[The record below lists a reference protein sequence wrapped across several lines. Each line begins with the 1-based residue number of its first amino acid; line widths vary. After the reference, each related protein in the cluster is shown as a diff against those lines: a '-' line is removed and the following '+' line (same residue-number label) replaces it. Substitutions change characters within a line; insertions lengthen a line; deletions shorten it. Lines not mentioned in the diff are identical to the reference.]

1 MIPGRVLVALISV
14 VLSLNFLLMPIDAS
28 TEEMGNAKNKTKDL
42 LTNIFNTLFSE
53 TGEKSSNSKYGVNIT
68 FPKNWTGIEMNIV
81 PMALV
86 SPGGFNFTEMFA
98 TISNAT
104 VDTVAES
111 IVSNNTDG
119 LTEEKNQE
127 LTESLSNKLMKKF
140 ENMTSTMGILIYDK
154 EFVRLADLFNPNST
168 MPEDS
173 LTSIFEN
180 LTLASDPTTVC
191 ERNAL
196 ERITINDNINAEK
209 STQQCLFTNSELKR
223 DNLNYFIL
231 TPNAIVGI
239 IFSSDSNNQNE
250 KYLREFEESL
260 KSLSINESLPI
271 NNQSIHH
278 FLNDDMNNNTD
289 TLLND
294 TAQNILN
301 TFNGNELLSQGK
313 YEEAISLYDSRL
325 SVDPKDVEALNNKG
339 VALHHLGRFEEAIST
354 YDKALVLDPKYVNA
368 LFSKGAALDTI
379 GRHEEAISWY
389 DKALS
394 VDPKN
399 VDALN
404 GNGLALS
411 QLGRHEEAISWY
423 DNTLAVDPK
432 NVDALT
438 SKGIELGKLNRTED
452 ALNWFDKALQV
463 DPEYVVALN
472 NKGISLAVLGKYEE
486 ALNWFDKALQV
497 DAKDV
502 RALTLKGSVLNDLG
516 KKTEALTW
524 IDKALTIDPNNQMVI
539 DAKSRV
545 QG

>member
-28 TEEMGNAKNKTKDL
+28 TEEMDNAKNKTKDL

-53 TGEKSSNSKYGVNIT
+53 TGEKFSNSKYGVNIT

-260 KSLSINESLPI
+260 TSLSINESLPI

-325 SVDPKDVEALNNKG
+325 SVDPKD
-339 VALHHLGRFEEAIST
+339 
-354 YDKALVLDPKYVNA
+354 
-368 LFSKGAALDTI
+368 
-379 GRHEEAISWY
+379 
-389 DKALS
+389 
-394 VDPKN
+394 